1 MSTVAKAV
9 EKAGVVARIRDQI
22 GKVAGKVKEESD
34 KDDRSL
40 FDVIGG
46 AVAAVSG
53 RGVAEKAGTGGIL
66 VGGAQAV
73 YGVGKL
79 VTGQPGG
86 LTHTVFG
93 TTTAACGV
101 VVRGAGVVNRW
112 RAKRA
117 KNEASDD
124 SGEKGGDDGDDQ
136 VG

>member
-1 MSTVAKAV
+1 MSTVA
-9 EKAGVVARIRDQI
+9 EKQGVVARIKEKVS
-22 GKVAGKVKEESD
+22 KVAGKVKAESEQ
-34 KDDRSL
+34 DDRSL
-40 FDVIGG
+40 FDMIGG
-46 AVAAVSG
+46 AVAAISG

-112 RAKRA
+112 RAKKA
-117 KNEASDD
+117 ESEQTDN
-124 SGEKGGDDGDDQ
+124 GGDGGSNDGENDDQ